1 MTIILLWE
9 ADLIA
14 FMSSDKK
21 MMDGWGAIIRV
32 RGPPYNLSRVRYS
45 LRNMETLSLNRT
57 GSRRTEECFNG
68 M

>member
-1 MTIILLWE
+1 
-9 ADLIA
+9 
-14 FMSSDKK
+14 

-32 RGPPYNLSRVRYS
+32 RGPPYNPSRVRYS